1 MTLPLIDI
9 SLLPD
14 LTTLTG
20 VFGSMTARLPGPGH
34 DDSIVILATYVFE
47 STGGNFL

>member
-1 MTLPLIDI
+1 MKLPLIDI

-20 VFGSMTARLPGPGH
+20 VFGSLSTRQPGPGH
-34 DDSIVILATYVFE
+34 DDSIIILATYVFE
-47 STGGNFL
+47 STGGNFM